1 MAQEDDVGAAAA
13 EAPAGGAELS
23 GNTVSL
29 KDRYDI
35 ATDEPLPELDTPP
48 AVAHRAVMRRD
59 TRRPLFALICDPKL
73 PPRLSAVSAMHRINH
88 RNVMP
93 VVDWGVVYWPAEGRR
108 CPILIL
114 ERPGGKSAF
123 ASLEEGGPG
132 MYEEEAIERFVR
144 PMIAALRELHG
155 AGIVHRAIRPDNI
168 YLPDSADGEIV
179 LGECVSAPAGIAQ
192 PLAYET
198 IQGGQAAPAGRGE
211 GSMEHDLYALGVTLL
226 ALLTGKSPGLGRED
240 AEILRD
246 KLVVGSYAALVQKQR
261 VSLTMME
268 PLRGLLNDD
277 PKERWTLEE
286 LLLWA
291 SGRRLSPKQQALPT
305 KAARSF
311 SFAGA
316 THATA
321 RELAQAFA
329 EHWDEAI
336 IPVTDGTVDQWLR
349 RSLSE
354 DDRVEAM
361 NIAKDGGA
369 DTDRMMAR
377 ALIALDPPGPI
388 RVRDFRANL
397 DGVQTLIAAHA
408 NDATARQLFTKVL
421 TYGLINFWLEFQP
434 KATPDQLRVMSRY
447 DRVRAVLDRTQ
458 HGFGFERIL
467 YELNVE
473 WPCLSPLFERDYVPL
488 LDFILPALDRM
499 AAQAEEPPRLLVDR
513 HVAAFILVHVKRGFN
528 ADMTGLDSDDP
539 RERRLGEVRVLSA
552 LQSSVSDQ
560 PFPALCAAAA
570 KLLEPSIDR
579 FHGASRR
586 KRLAAQLKK
595 AAKTGKLASLLDVVD
610 NGSEVSQDNRQF
622 NEAVAYY
629 AETTN
634 SLNQLTLDK
643 RNLKRLSADVGG
655 QVASTLSIM
664 LAGLSG
670 TVLLIWAIL

>member
-1 MAQEDDVGAAAA
+1 MADADN
-13 EAPAGGAELS
+13 GGGDGLS
-23 GNTVSL
+23 GNTVAL
-29 KDRYDI
+29 KGRYDI
-35 ATDEPLPELDTPP
+35 ATDQPLPELDTPP
-48 AVAHRAVMRRD
+48 AVAFRAVMRRD
-59 TRRPLFALICDPKL
+59 GARPLFALICDPKL

-88 RNVMP
+88 RNVMG
-93 VVDWGVVYWPAEGRR
+93 VVDWGVVHWPGEGRR
-108 CPILIL
+108 CPVLIL
-114 ERPGGKSAF
+114 ERPGGAPAF

-155 AGIVHRAIRPDNI
+155 GGIVHRAIRPDNI
-168 YLPDSADGEIV
+168 YFSEAAGGEVV

-226 ALLTGKSPGLGRED
+226 ALVTGKSPGADRDD
-240 AEILRD
+240 AALLRD

-261 VSLTMME
+261 ISLTLME

-291 SGRRLSPKQQALPT
+291 SGRRLSPKQQAMPT

-311 SFAGA
+311 PFAGA
-316 THATA
+316 NHATA

-329 EHWDEAI
+329 EHWDDAVT
-336 IPVTDGTVDQWLR
+336 PVTDGTMDQWLR

-354 DDRVEAM
+354 EDRVEAM
-361 NIAKDGGA
+361 NVAKDGGA

-377 ALIALDPPGPI
+377 ALIALDPAAPI
-388 RVRDFRANL
+388 RIRDFRANL

-434 KATPDQLRVMSRY
+434 KPSPDQLRVMSRY
-447 DRVRAVLDRTQ
+447 DRVRSVIDRAQ

-488 LDFILPALDRM
+488 LEFILPALDRM
-499 AAQAEEPPRLLVDR
+499 AAAADEPPRLLVDR
-513 HVAAFILVHVKRGFN
+513 HIAAFILVHAKRGFN
-528 ADMTGLDSDDP
+528 ADMSGLDSDEPDT
-539 RERRLGEVRVLSA
+539 RRLGEVRVLAA
-552 LQSSVSDQ
+552 LQAAGPDQ
-560 PFPALCAAAA
+560 DYPALCQAAAT
-570 KLLEPSIDR
+570 LLEPGLER
-579 FHGASRR
+579 FHSASRR
-586 KRLAAQLKK
+586 KRLVDQLRK
-595 AAKTGKLASLLDVVD
+595 AAKTGKLAALLEVAD
-610 NGSEVSQDNRQF
+610 NSQEATADNRFF
-622 NEAVAYY
+622 NDAVAKY
-629 AETTN
+629 AETTGA
-634 SLNQLTLDK
+634 LNQLTLDK
-643 RNLKRLSADVGG
+643 RNLKALSADVGG
-655 QVASTLSIM
+655 QVASTLSVM

-670 TVLLIWAIL
+670 TVVLIWAIL